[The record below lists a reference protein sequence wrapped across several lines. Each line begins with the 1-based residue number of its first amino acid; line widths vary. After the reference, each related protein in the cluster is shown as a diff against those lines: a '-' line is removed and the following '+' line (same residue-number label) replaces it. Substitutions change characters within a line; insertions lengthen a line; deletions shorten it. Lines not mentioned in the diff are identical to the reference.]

1 MLCNVFFLLHNLHT
15 SRQQELALAILDLFF
30 INRQPLKLR
39 WLQPLKHSVAKMGR
53 TESCT
58 TGRAGGLN
66 YEPLKAVENLVPP
79 KGGGLFK

>member
-15 SRQQELALAILDLFF
+15 SCQQELALAILDLFF

-53 TESCT
+53 TELWP
-58 TGRAGGLN
+58 AGQIQGTVHFAQFRLMDS
-66 YEPLKAVENLVPP
+66 P
-79 KGGGLFK
+79 GG

>member
-39 WLQPLKHSVAKMGR
+39 RLHPIQHGVVKMNP
-53 TESCT
+53 TEIWPAEQIQGTVHFAQFRSIDSS
-58 TGRAGGLN
+58 GG
-66 YEPLKAVENLVPP
+66 
-79 KGGGLFK
+79 